1 MNKIKDFLS
10 QLAEMVLETILSVGV
25 YVTLTMFSDKFNLS
39 ETEVGLIT
47 LLFAIVFANKIDFSY
62 RSRGRREDDDE

>member
-1 MNKIKDFLS
+1 MEKIKSFLS

-25 YVTLTMFSDKFNLS
+25 YVTLTMLSDKLSLS
-39 ETEVGLIT
+39 ETEVGFIT

-62 RSRGRREDDDE
+62 RSKGRREDDE